1 VYPLA
6 ISSSVLLLA
15 FRVRG
20 LYNNNK
26 YVDAFLSLSW
36 LSVLATAIVMLIGL
50 KGVQIGRT
58 QHCMEVQSKTSVL
71 LMAIGPFLNNSL
83 VFMATSWA
91 FLRSSN
97 VGLNVSS
104 GSGTLQSGKRFYTFS
119 KSVLR
124 EGQAYH
130 L

>member
-1 VYPLA
+1 MYPLA

-26 YVDAFLSLSW
+26 YVVAFLSLSW
-36 LSVLATAIVMLIGL
+36 LSVLATAIAMLIGL

-58 QHCMEVQSKTSVL
+58 QYCMEVQSKASVL
-71 LMAIGPFLNNSL
+71 LTAIGPFVNNSL
-83 VFMATSWA
+83 VFMATSWV

-104 GSGTLQSGKRFYTFS
+104 GSGTSQSGKGFYTSS
-119 KSVLR
+119 KSVLQ
-124 EGQAYH
+124 EGGAYH